1 MKGIKFILGT
11 LAVAGLLGFSFTASA
26 QENGNRDENGNIVRG
41 SYETNGFWDNWFIG
55 LGAGANTV
63 AGENVNFKPFGGL
76 AVDVNL
82 GKWFTPTVGARIGY
96 KGLKNSFEL
105 KDNNVL
111 KAGFKDEYNQHLFHA
126 DFLWNLSNSFSG
138 YKETRFWDI
147 IPYAQFV
154 GLANFRNKADDSN
167 NFEYAAGAGILN
179 DFRLGNHVDLYLDL
193 AADLA
198 RRESLGIPGEK
209 RYTFLPSLTAGLIFN
224 LGRTNFDRHTSITPV
239 VVPLPFTTDQYNAL
253 KNRVAELE
261 KENAALKDEINA
273 LKNAKP
279 DTVYVGKE
287 SEVEPVAR
295 TFFDLN
301 SSKLS
306 AREKAHLDYFASQVI
321 ANTDKNYTIKGYA
334 DSATGSAATN
344 DRISQA
350 RADAVKDYLVKNCGV
365 DASRLE
371 AVGQGGTDQFSKP
384 IANNRTVV
392 IE

>member
-1 MKGIKFILGT
+1 MKGIKIILGS
-11 LAVAGLLGFSFTASA
+11 LAVAGLLGFSLNASA
-26 QENGNRDENGNIVRG
+26 QENGNRDENGKIVRG
-41 SYETNGFWDNWFIG
+41 AYETNGFLDNWFIG
-55 LGAGANTV
+55 AGAGVNGVYDRNT
-63 AGENVNFKPFGGL
+63 EITIGGL
-76 AVDVNL
+76 ATDLNL
-82 GKWFTPTVGARIGY
+82 GKWFTPSVGARVGW

-105 KDNNVL
+105 ENN
-111 KAGFKDEYNQHLFHA
+111 KGSESFTQHYFHA
-126 DFLWNLSNSFSG
+126 DFLWNLSNALSG
-138 YKETRFWDI
+138 YKETRFWDV
-147 IPYAQFV
+147 IPYATFG
-154 GLANFRNKADDSN
+154 GLLAKDLKAEKDW
-167 NFEYAAGAGILN
+167 EYAGGLGLLN
-179 DFRLGNHVDLYLDL
+179 DFRLGNHVDLFLDL
-193 AADLA
+193 TAL
-198 RRESLGIPGEK
+198 LGKENQIDTKAGG
-209 RYTFLPSLTAGLIFN
+209 RYVALPSLTAGLIFN

-253 KNRVAELE
+253 KDRVAQLE

>member
-105 KDNNVL
+105 KDNNAL
-111 KAGFKDEYNQHLFHA
+111 KAGYKDEYNQHMFHA

-154 GLANFRNKADDSN
+154 GLANFKNIDDKN

-273 LKNAKP
+273 LKDEIMMSTGAGKV
-279 DTVYVGKE
+279 TV
-287 SEVEPVAR
+287 
-295 TFFDLN
+295 D
-301 SSKLS
+301 
-306 AREKAHLDYFASQVI
+306 
-321 ANTDKNYTIKGYA
+321 NTDTNT
-334 DSATGSAATN
+334 STGTKQAA
-344 DRISQA
+344 A
-350 RADAVKDYLVKNCGV
+350 P
-365 DASRLE
+365 
-371 AVGQGGTDQFSKP
+371 QGDFFEELD
-384 IANNRTVV
+384 I
-392 IE
+392 

>member
-193 AADLA
+193 AADVA
-198 RRESLGIPGEK
+198 RFFFNDTATTEI
-209 RYTFLPSLTAGLIFN
+209 YTFLPSLTAGLIFN

>member
-193 AADLA
+193 AADVA
-198 RRESLGIPGEK
+198 RRESLGTPGDK
-209 RYTFLPSLTAGLIFN
+209 IYTFLPSLTAGLIFN